1 MGIPWEDRWKQ
12 DGQMSW
18 GHPGPRGDRL
28 HPLFPHPHSRTHRI
42 RHPPPPCGRFS
53 RSLIPPL
60 PQLNPT
66 FMHTHPAEWPSGPEA
81 LLLGTEGH
89 MQKGQGYWGAVNL
102 RP

>member
-1 MGIPWEDRWKQ
+1 MDRCHGGTQGPEGTGSTHSSHILIPAPTESD
-12 DGQMSW
+12 
-18 GHPGPRGDRL
+18 
-28 HPLFPHPHSRTHRI
+28 T
-42 RHPPPPCGRFS
+42 PPPPCGRFS